1 MRPSA
6 LPTEAADGLLWR
18 DVAAASRPTS
28 LPPGPPGPPPGP
40 PGPEAAVSQACCSY
54 ASATASGLSPG
65 TWAGGGAEAEQ
76 GLELSARPPAV
87 SDPRAAQAHVG
98 GGSLR
103 FGCFSGYGEGAPSA
117 TSLWEP
123 GGAPSAAS
131 GAAPLPLSQHSQPP
145 PYVEEPS
152 AVASR
157 VEHELRLRVAQL
169 EDRASAAE
177 HRLASAE
184 QENQRLRQRSDL
196 LTAGQQAELS
206 RRMAIIQEQHDQHHR
221 ALHERIAKAEADLD
235 SMLLEPLLESSAT
248 LEAAQRASSEAGQQL
263 LLLEERGAALATAEA
278 SRRGAEQQRAQH
290 ELASLAAEIREALG
304 AQHTRNPAAR
314 LQQLQQSMREW
325 VQRASHA
332 ASDESLQGAEAEGT
346 AARPRRTMVASGGLA
361 SRALGDALAGST
373 PPPTW
378 QPQPPP
384 KSAEQIWFAQEAP
397 AAAEAKVLVS
407 DVADN
412 CAASGLVRRGDRV
425 RNISPGCSRMH
436 PGLQPYAP

>member
-1 MRPSA
+1 M
-6 LPTEAADGLLWR
+6 
-18 DVAAASRPTS
+18 
-28 LPPGPPGPPPGP
+28 
-40 PGPEAAVSQACCSY
+40 
-54 ASATASGLSPG
+54 
-65 TWAGGGAEAEQ
+65 
-76 GLELSARPPAV
+76 
-87 SDPRAAQAHVG
+87 
-98 GGSLR
+98 
-103 FGCFSGYGEGAPSA
+103 
-117 TSLWEP
+117 
-123 GGAPSAAS
+123 
-131 GAAPLPLSQHSQPP
+131 
-145 PYVEEPS
+145 
-152 AVASR
+152 ASR

-278 SRRGAEQQRAQH
+278 SRGAEQQRAQH

-314 LQQLQQSMREW
+314 LQLLQQSMREW

-373 PPPTW
+373 LPPTW

-384 KSAEQIWFAQEAP
+384 KSAEQVWFAQEAP

-425 RNISPGCSRMH
+425 RNISPGCSRMY